1 MGSRAPG
8 WERNSCPNEDSE
20 VQNEA
25 TLRRFHKACM
35 QEAGGREAVIITI
48 IAVTT

>member
-8 WERNSCPNEDSE
+8 RERNSCPNEDSE

-48 IAVTT
+48 IVVTT